1 MPTYSYGLK
10 SVKYS
15 PIAALT
21 GLPTALVDI
30 GKIYRDSGEFT
41 QEDSTKTQHFAELD
55 DDPVVSI
62 SRKGLKSVR
71 LRLMDTEAS
80 NLVKWLGGAVVTV
93 EDAPDQWEEPDVTPA
108 IEYAFEFEMED
119 GSITGIRRGQVD
131 AKYLPDPKRTGFTV
145 IEVTIT
151 PMKPLVA
158 GLKATYKKNPAAA
171 G

>member
-10 SVKYS
+10 SVKFS
-15 PIAALT
+15 PIAPLT

-41 QEDSTKTQHFAELD
+41 QEDSAKTQHFAELD

-62 SRKGLKSVR
+62 SRKGVKSIR

-80 NLVKWLGGAVVTV
+80 NLVKWLGGTVVEV
-93 EDAPDQWEEPDVTPA
+93 VDEPDQWEEPDVTPT

-119 GSITGIRRGQVD
+119 GSVTGIRRGQVD

-145 IEVTIT
+145 IDVMIT
-151 PMKPLVA
+151 PLKPLITA
-158 GLKATYKKNPAAA
+158 LKATYKKDPVVE
-171 G
+171 